1 MKWRME
7 FAELLCLDSALNY
20 KFDEQIY
27 EPLFVKE
34 VCKKLV
40 SGTIMFFEYSQT
52 WKYGRIV
59 FVQRRQEIVRAR
71 ELLIGIIWRCCI
83 ISLALQPL
91 IPEPKRLRGF
101 VNERECTHAPTVQ
114 LRSFLGK
121 QSLKS
126 HKSVQLVWIIC
137 VAMKYVVVIKVT

>member
-40 SGTIMFFEYSQT
+40 PGTIMFFEYSQT
-52 WKYGRIV
+52 WKYGRVV
-59 FVQRRQEIVRAR
+59 FVQHRQKIVRAR
-71 ELLIGIIWRCCI
+71 ELLICVIWRCCI

-91 IPEPKRLRGF
+91 TPKPKRLRDF
-101 VNERECTHAPTVQ
+101 VNERERIHAPTVQ
-114 LRSFLGK
+114 LRSSLRK

-126 HKSVQLVWIIC
+126 HESVQIVWIIC

>member
-71 ELLIGIIWRCCI
+71 ELLIGII
-83 ISLALQPL
+83 
-91 IPEPKRLRGF
+91 
-101 VNERECTHAPTVQ
+101 
-114 LRSFLGK
+114 
-121 QSLKS
+121 
-126 HKSVQLVWIIC
+126 
-137 VAMKYVVVIKVT
+137 